1 MDRKIKGLTIIEI
14 VIVISIIAVLL
25 SIAIPAFLKKRNAYN
40 IQNDINTLYSILQ
53 EGRMKAF
60 AEKIELEL
68 TINGKSYCLQ
78 CSRVDTDCINQY
90 GNNCILSGTLHFDY
104 PDTTVSISK
113 RGTFKQKLT
122 IGYPSSNEA
131 NKDCLKISNIKVSM
145 EKCDGSF

>member
-1 MDRKIKGLTIIEI
+1 MDRKIRGITIIEV
-14 VIVISIIAVLL
+14 VIVISIVAVLL

-68 TINGKSYCLQ
+68 IINGKNYCLQ
-78 CSRVDTDCINQY
+78 CNQLDTDCISRY

-104 PDTTVSISK
+104 PDATVSISK
-113 RGTFKQKLT
+113 RGTFKQRLT

-131 NKDCLKISNIKVSM
+131 NKDCLRISSIKVSM
-145 EKCDGSF
+145 GKCDGNF